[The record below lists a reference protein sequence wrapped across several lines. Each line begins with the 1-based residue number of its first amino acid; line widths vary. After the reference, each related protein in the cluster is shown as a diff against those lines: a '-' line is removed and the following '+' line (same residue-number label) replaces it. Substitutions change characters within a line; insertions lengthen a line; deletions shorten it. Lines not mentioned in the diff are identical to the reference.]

1 MYIRC
6 IYSIFGREITEY
18 AVIYGVYI
26 RFWPTLLILLSTIFP
41 QLLASISNC
50 KDKLKNALLFF
61 LKHHCPTV
69 ADQHLQLQGQHAVVY
84 NT

>member
-1 MYIRC
+1 MV
-6 IYSIFGREITEY
+6 F
-18 AVIYGVYI
+18 VLYGVYTVLANST
-26 RFWPTLLILLSTIFP
+26 TLLILLSTIFP